1 MQNDEAVML
10 LFNQMVKKENPAV
23 KYKILN
29 REKLPD
35 GSYKGMRKTDKKM
48 FVIKNVN
55 FKVMDEL
62 QK

>member
-35 GSYKGMRKTDKKM
+35 GSYKGVRKSDKKM
-48 FVIKNVN
+48 CVIKNVN
-55 FKVMDEL
+55 FKEMNEL
-62 QK
+62 